1 MLFLPTKKDK
11 AEAENAIREILGT
24 TSGIEPEVYPQIE
37 NRDTNSHSTANPYI
51 LLAYSTCG
59 TNDIDKIAS
68 LDYYT
73 DGELLE
79 VMKSVEDPRG
89 MTIFSG
95 GENGGLGYV
104 DPLYVRNDVIREM
117 RWHPWARGQVEVVD
131 AQRTAEAMFYAM
143 FPGDDKA
150 GGELGRIQ
158 AELQGIGWLM
168 PLVRHKSGNRYV
180 LTRLPLELD
189 DAKVQSD
196 HATHRLDGWDV
207 DKPLATLAGLH
218 NVWDALHGNGEG
230 AKRVWRAP
238 DAGGE
243 RVVLGCRLA
252 TY

>member
-1 MLFLPTKKDK
+1 MQAVLAISGSEDEKTSVMLFLPTEKDK

-24 TSGIEPEVYPQIE
+24 ASGIEPEVYPQIE

-89 MTIFSG
+89 VTIFSG

-117 RWHPWARGQVEVVD
+117 HGTPR
-131 AQRTAEAMFYAM
+131 RT
-143 FPGDDKA
+143 DKWK
-150 GGELGRIQ
+150 LSTHS
-158 AELQGIGWLM
+158 
-168 PLVRHKSGNRYV
+168 VRLKRCSMRCSPE
-180 LTRLPLELD
+180 T
-189 DAKVQSD
+189 
-196 HATHRLDGWDV
+196 T
-207 DKPLATLAGLH
+207 
-218 NVWDALHGNGEG
+218 
-230 AKRVWRAP
+230 KRVANW
-238 DAGGE
+238 GGF
-243 RVVLGCRLA
+243 RRNCRESVG
-252 TY
+252 